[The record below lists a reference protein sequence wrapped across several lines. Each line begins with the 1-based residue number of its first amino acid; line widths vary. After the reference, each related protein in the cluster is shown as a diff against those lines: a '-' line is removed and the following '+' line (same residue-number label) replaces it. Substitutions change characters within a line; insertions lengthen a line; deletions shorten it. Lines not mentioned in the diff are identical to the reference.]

1 MADEQAQVEKTTKDA
16 PASEGNKNEQA
27 TSQESVSE
35 DDNTPTSERSSG
47 GDLSVALRQE
57 REKRQALEARLSDPQ
72 FVYQQAKY
80 LGLTDE
86 EAQEEVEA
94 QTSTQQVNQPPYDV
108 SRQVQFELDKERTLA
123 KFPDL
128 EKDDEAQI
136 AISAISQAKGIPLSK
151 AAENYFTKIGKAS
164 SEAKE
169 QGAAA
174 KEAEITAKE
183 RAATTPQ
190 TGGNISSDKSEEERL
205 VADSRSLDRNKQMKA
220 LEELELRKM
229 RAS

>member
-1 MADEQAQVEKTTKDA
+1 MADEQAQVEETTEDEA
-16 PASEGNKNEQA
+16 QATSEGNENEQA
-27 TSQESVSE
+27 SSEENISE
-35 DDNTPTSERSSG
+35 DEKTPTSEKAG

-72 FVYQQAKY
+72 FVYQQAKA
-80 LGLTDE
+80 LGLTEE
-86 EAQEEVEA
+86 EAQEEAA
-94 QTSTQQVNQPPYDV
+94 QASTPSVNQPPYDV
-108 SRQVQFELDKERTLA
+108 SKQVQFELDKERTM
-123 KFPDL
+123 
-128 EKDDEAQI
+128 EKYPELSKDEEAQI
-136 AISAISQAKGIPLSK
+136 AISAIAQAKGIPLSK
-151 AAENYFTKIGKAS
+151 AAGNYFAKIGKVS
-164 SEAKE
+164 SEAVA

-205 VADSRSLDRNKQMKA
+205 VAQSKSLDPCKQMKA
-220 LEELELRKM
+220 LQELEIRRM